1 MEKIPVIDLT
11 PGKEPQF
18 DFDWEKIAFFGICM
32 GIILFL
38 ILIFKF

>member
-1 MEKIPVIDLT
+1 MEKIPVIDLA
-11 PGKEPQF
+11 PGKEPQ
-18 DFDWEKIAFFGICM
+18 FDWEKIAFFGICM

>member
-1 MEKIPVIDLT
+1 MEQIPVIDLT
-11 PGKEPQF
+11 PGKKTQ
-18 DFDWEKIAFFGICM
+18 FDWEKIAFFGICM